1 MQTIFCTECG
11 SKNEYSGKKPN
22 FCSSCGFSFGGQ
34 AVTKPAPQYT
44 KKRPVKKAQPK
55 ASPVEISED
64 ETDIDYVPS
73 ISSLSYEVTSGG
85 NIVHKFEDIVD
96 APKEEKEK

>member
-22 FCSSCGFSFGGQ
+22 FCSSCGFSFVDQ
-34 AVTKPAPQYT
+34 KSAQPIAKASNKKPIRQSRSEAPQ
-44 KKRPVKKAQPK
+44 
-55 ASPVEISED
+55 VEISED

-73 ISSLSYEVTSGG
+73 ISSLSYEITSEG
-85 NIVHKFEDIVD
+85 NSVHKFEDIVD
-96 APKEEKEK
+96 AAKKDKGE